1 MNQSLII
8 VGAMIA
14 ASAVFLVFF
23 IKGLL
28 ERQERLGR
36 EELQNSIQEFRTEQ
50 RNLIKEFGETIFSRL
65 GDFTTSQE
73 NAHSRLNDKL
83 FNMNELFSTKIDK
96 FQETFLKNER
106 ESEKLSEMRLEKIR
120 NTVEKNLE
128 KMQADNNSK
137 LEEMRKTV
145 DEKLHETLEKR
156 LGESF
161 KHVSERLEMVHK
173 GLGEMKNLA
182 NGVGDLKKVL
192 TNVKTKGSLGE
203 YQLENIIVQL
213 LTESQF
219 SRNVKTKVG
228 SAAHVE
234 FAIKLPNTSEDGT
247 PVWLP
252 IDSKFPTSEYEKLK
266 DAHESGDKALLKRQ
280 ETAFARSIKGFA
292 KDISEKYID
301 PPNTTEFAIMFL
313 PIEGIY
319 AEVVRNVDLFTEL
332 QNTYRV
338 TVAGPATFSA
348 LLNSLQMG
356 FKTLAIEKRSS
367 EVWRILGATKHE
379 FSKFGAILEKA
390 EKKLGEAQNVLSQ
403 SRTRTRVIE
412 RKLKGVESLPEME
425 TKAVLGDSPS
435 EEVSAIE

>member
-1 MNQSLII
+1 MDQNLII
-8 VGAMIA
+8 LSGLIC
-14 ASAVFLVFF
+14 ASAIFLTF
-23 IKGLL
+23 IVKGLL
-28 ERQERLGR
+28 EKQERLSR
-36 EELQNSIQEFRTEQ
+36 EELQKSIQEFRTEQ
-50 RNLIKEFGETIFSRL
+50 RTLVKELGETIF
-65 GDFTTSQE
+65 
-73 NAHSRLNDKL
+73 NRLNDFSLYQQNSNNGLNEKL
-83 FNMNELFSTKIDK
+83 FNINELFSTKMDK
-96 FQETFLKNER
+96 FQESFLKNER
-106 ESEKLSEMRLEKIR
+106 EAGKLAEIRLEKIR
-120 NTVEKNLE
+120 ETVEKNLE
-128 KMQADNNSK
+128 KMQFDNNLK
-137 LEEMRKTV
+137 LEQMRKTV
-145 DEKLHETLEKR
+145 DEKLHDTLEKR

-173 GLGEMKNLA
+173 GLGEMQNLA

-192 TNVKTKGSLGE
+192 TNVKTKGNLGE
-203 YQLENIIVQL
+203 YQLENILVQL

-219 SRNVKTKVG
+219 GRNVKTKVG

-234 FAIKLPNTSEDGT
+234 FAIKLPNTSDSGN
-247 PVWLP
+247 PIWLP

-266 DAHESGDKALLKRQ
+266 DAHESGDKALIKRQ
-280 ETAFARSIKGFA
+280 EGSFARAIKVFA
-292 KDISEKYID
+292 KDISDKYID

-338 TVAGPATFSA
+338 TVAGPTTFSA

-390 EKKLGEAQNVLSQ
+390 EKKISEAQNVLGL

-425 TKAVLGDSPS
+425 TRDVLGVPLQ
-435 EEVSAIE
+435 EEL